1 MMATAKVNGASTLR
15 FWLPIIV
22 FELYLNLSVFLF
34 AFGPWPWPVTNPAE
48 LYGFLISAHL
58 LLFLGYA
65 SGVRSAWMAP
75 PVQLCMKVNWLWL
88 SLAMSLLFLIPTSF
102 SRSGSILP
110 NIVAGLMSPGE
121 AYQNA
126 VERSFEGGSQVII
139 EYARILL
146 APLLAFAY
154 PYTVSTWGRRRFLE
168 KCACIVIVLFIVAI
182 YISIGTNKAIV
193 DTVLLLPWLL
203 LIGILSGNIVLTRRQ
218 VHLLTILALACFFLA
233 FLFFGYGQMNRAGAV
248 ASGRTFGPPINIDAS
263 QDSWLTVLLP
273 ESFQIYV
280 ESLVRYLCQG
290 YYALSR
296 CMLLDFDSTYGFG
309 NSLFLGKNAET
320 LFRFTDLQWH
330 TFPGKLE
337 LAEGWGMLTL
347 WHSIYPWIASDVGF
361 PGTLVVMFLIGRFF
375 AKSWIYSIKYSDP
388 LSILLCSYLL
398 IMLLYIPANNQ
409 IMQNA
414 ESSIGFV
421 LTFSAWFLLNS
432 NFAFRKWNFSE
443 QNSLPVSMHQ

>member
-1 MMATAKVNGASTLR
+1 M
-15 FWLPIIV
+15 PIIV
-22 FELYLNLSVFLF
+22 FEIYLNLSLFLF
-34 AFGPWPWPVTNPAE
+34 AFGPWPWPVTNPYE

-65 SGVRSAWMAP
+65 SGLRSAWIAP
-75 PVQLCMKVNWLWL
+75 SVQLGTKVNWLWL
-88 SLAMSLLFLIPTSF
+88 SLGVSLLFLIPTSY
-102 SRSGSILP
+102 SRSGAILP
-110 NIVAGLMSPGE
+110 NVVAGLLSPGE

-126 VERSFEGGSQVII
+126 VERSFEGGSQVVI
-139 EYARILL
+139 EYVRILL

-154 PYTVSTWGRRRFLE
+154 PYTVSTWGRRKRFE
-168 KCACIVIVLFIVAI
+168 KYACVVIVLFVVAI

-203 LIGILSGNIVLTRRQ
+203 LIGILSGNIILTRRQ
-218 VHLLTILALACFFLA
+218 IHLLAILALACFFLA

-263 QDSWLTVLLP
+263 QDNWLTVFLP

-296 CMLLDFDSTYGFG
+296 CLLLDFDTTYGFG
-309 NSLFLGKNAET
+309 NSLFLGKNAES
-320 LFRFTDLQWH
+320 LFRLPNLQWM
-330 TFPGKLE
+330 TYPGKLE

-361 PGTLVVMFLIGRFF
+361 PGTLAVMFLIGRFF
-375 AKSWIYSIKYSDP
+375 AKSWVYSIRYSDP

-398 IMLLYIPANNQ
+398 IMILYIPANNQ
-409 IMQNA
+409 IMQNG
-414 ESSIGFV
+414 ESSIGFI

-432 NFAFRKWNFSE
+432 NFGFRKWSFPAV
-443 QNSLPVSMHQ
+443 NSSPASARWEKISG